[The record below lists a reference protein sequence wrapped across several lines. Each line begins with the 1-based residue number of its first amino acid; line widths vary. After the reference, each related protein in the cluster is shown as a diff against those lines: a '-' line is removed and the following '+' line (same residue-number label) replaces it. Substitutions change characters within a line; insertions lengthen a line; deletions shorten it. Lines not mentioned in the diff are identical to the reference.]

1 MTGFAPLTKL
11 PNAAVDATADVDV
24 AGNESAVEVLDLIGD
39 VEDKH
44 DDVVVV
50 GTATDI
56 ATALV
61 VSGVV
66 VQILVVGA
74 VVPTGI
80 ELLLQ
85 LLFFNNVTLM
95 IVVSINEAGDI
106 DGLARDEDGDE
117 QSLWTLRDGEADDV
131 W

>member
-117 QSLWTLRDGEADDV
+117 QSL
-131 W
+131 